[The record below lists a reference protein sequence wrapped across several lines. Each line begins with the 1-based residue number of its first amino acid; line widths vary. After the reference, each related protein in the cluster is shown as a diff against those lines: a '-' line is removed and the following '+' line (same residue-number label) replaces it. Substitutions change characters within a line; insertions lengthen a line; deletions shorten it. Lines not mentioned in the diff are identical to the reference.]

1 MKTEVLNIFK
11 IAQIIANIAENET
24 KKSLSTEI
32 VKLTLFLQIG
42 EPVYVTYNKKE
53 KLIYITMSKMETMC
67 KLTTG
72 YEPILIIKK
81 SKELNKYK
89 IIHV

>member
-1 MKTEVLNIFK
+1 MKTEILDIFK
-11 IAQIIANIAENET
+11 IAQKIASIAKNET

-42 EPVYVTYNKKE
+42 EPVYVTYNEKE
-53 KLIYITMSKMETMC
+53 KLVYINMSKIETMC
-67 KLTTG
+67 ELVTG
-72 YEPILIIKK
+72 YKPILIIEK

-89 IIHV
+89 ITYI